1 MMSEGADWLHMGKSP
16 CVLLDFGRDSGSLLL
31 VEISDVMDGY
41 VVSYPYLSSL
51 PTTKL
56 TVFFSHL
63 SPAFCF
69 SFFSHFVPNITMGF
83 PVLEMVKKNVPNI
96 FMDCHMMVSDP
107 AKVGKKGL
115 WNEVSKTKH

>member
-51 PTTKL
+51 PNDEADGIFL
-56 TVFFSHL
+56 SPFPGGGVFFPPCLATLYQISRWDSQSL
-63 SPAFCF
+63 KWSKRMSRTF
-69 SFFSHFVPNITMGF
+69 SWIVI
-83 PVLEMVKKNVPNI
+83 
-96 FMDCHMMVSDP
+96 
-107 AKVGKKGL
+107 
-115 WNEVSKTKH
+115 